1 MKQLDIINAGKA
13 ASDKQASI
21 IAEGIVKNLVDLR
34 IKELVKMQEISTTQT
49 SRQIQKKLDSLRNSS
64 QSEWYR
70 TLVKEAELDLTNKIR
85 TIVVNTAVGLINAE
99 YFDFSGR
106 IR

>member
-13 ASDKQASI
+13 ASDTQVSI

-34 IKELVKMQEISTTQT
+34 IKELVKMQETSTIQT

-70 TLVKEAELDLTNKIR
+70 TLVKEAELDLTTKIR

>member
-34 IKELVKMQEISTTQT
+34 IKELVKMQETSTTQT

-70 TLVKEAELDLTNKIR
+70 TLVKEAELDLTTKIR